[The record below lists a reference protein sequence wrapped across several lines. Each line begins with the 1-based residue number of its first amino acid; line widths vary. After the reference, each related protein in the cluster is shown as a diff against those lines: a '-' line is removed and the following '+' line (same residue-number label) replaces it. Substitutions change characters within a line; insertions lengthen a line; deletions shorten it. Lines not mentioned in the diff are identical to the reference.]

1 MKPFHI
7 FFVTDGKDGQG
18 FTIENVVLM
27 FLSFNALPAK
37 ITKIL
42 QSVLTGEICLVSSS

>member
-27 FLSFNALPAK
+27 FLSFSAMPAK
-37 ITKIL
+37 TTKNIII
-42 QSVLTGEICLVSSS
+42 SAHW